1 MAGKVPVMGVAV
13 GGGLAALTQIGL
25 KLAVKPDVT
34 KKPSEQ
40 KTAIFLNRQAGAVA
54 MGVTVLASAVTY
66 FLTKKGGLGQTIA
79 VLASGTAASIPGII
93 LGLQASMEEKKK
105 KDALLAAGS
114 SEAQLDTFAVTEFSL
129 ATAQF
134 RNPSRANLGV
144 VVAEPRQGSMG
155 APPMVDLVSFGA
167 PAKIDL
173 YGTHS
178 ASGGAAVNTAAFGGK
193 AF

>member
-1 MAGKVPVMGVAV
+1 MASKLPVTGIAV

-40 KTAIFLNRQAGAVA
+40 KLAIFLNRQAGAVA

-66 FLTKKGGLGQTIA
+66 FLTAKKSGWGQTVA
-79 VLASGTAASIPGII
+79 VFASGTAASIPGIV
-93 LGLQASMEEKKK
+93 LGLQASMAEKKK
-105 KDALLAAGS
+105 VEALKAANAT
-114 SEAQLDTFAVTEFSL
+114 EAQLDTFAVTEFSL

-134 RNPSRANLGV
+134 RRPTNMGV
-144 VVAEPRQGSMG
+144 VVAEPRQGAMG

-167 PAKIDL
+167 PSKIDL

-178 ASGGAAVNTAAFGGK
+178 ASSGAAVNMAAFGGK